1 MSEISKLAAAFE
13 QKSTER
19 AENTEKAV
27 KSAFEK
33 HENALLSELS
43 ASEKRTR
50 DAIRAQNQRLQ
61 RTALKSWMFIAIPLV
76 MIGLL
81 AAGSSAL
88 MGKYITH
95 QVEQIASYNRTLA
108 TLEAEGSKIKLT
120 HCGESRRLCAKID
133 ADSGRYG
140 NGDDDKYLILDGY

>member
-43 ASEKRTR
+43 ASEKRTT

-81 AAGSSAL
+81 AAGASVL

-95 QVEQIASYNRTLA
+95 QVEQIASYNRTLER
-108 TLEAEGSKIKLT
+108 LETEGSKITLT
-120 HCGESRRLCAKID
+120 HCGENARLCAKID
-133 ADSGRYG
+133 EDGESYSNKSG
-140 NGDDDKYLILDGY
+140 DKYLILDGY

>member
-27 KSAFEK
+27 QSAFEK

-95 QVEQIASYNRTLA
+95 QIEQIASYNRTLER
-108 TLEAEGSKIKLT
+108 LEDEGSKITLT
-120 HCGESRRLCAKID
+120 HCGESSRLCAKID
-133 ADSGRYG
+133 ADSVRYG
-140 NGDDDKYLILDGY
+140 NGDDDTYLILDGY